1 MRLLGLDYGDRTI
14 GVAVSDSLGLIAQ
27 AVEVIRRK
35 DEISINKS
43 IKRLAELI
51 EQYDV
56 SGMVLGYP
64 RNMDNTEGERCEKT
78 QIFKKK
84 LEKHFPN
91 IDIILWDERMST
103 LGAQRSLIE
112 ANLSEQKRAK
122 IIDKMAAVFIL
133 QGYLDQK
140 NR

>member
-1 MRLLGLDYGDRTI
+1 MRVLGLDYGDRTI

-27 AVEVIRRK
+27 AVEVIRRQ
-35 DEISINKS
+35 DEISVNKS
-43 IKRLAELI
+43 VKRLSELV
-51 EQYDV
+51 EQYNV
-56 SGMVLGYP
+56 NAMILGYP
-64 RNMDNTEGERCEKT
+64 INMDNTEGERCEKT
-78 QIFKKK
+78 QLFKKK
-84 LEKHFPN
+84 LEKHFPD

-103 LGAQRSLIE
+103 LGAQRGLIE
-112 ANLSEQKRAK
+112 ANLSGQKRAK